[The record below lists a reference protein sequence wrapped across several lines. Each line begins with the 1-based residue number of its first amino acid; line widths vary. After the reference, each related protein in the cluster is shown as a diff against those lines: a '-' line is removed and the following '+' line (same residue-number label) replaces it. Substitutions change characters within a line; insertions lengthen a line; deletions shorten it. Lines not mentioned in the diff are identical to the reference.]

1 MARRMYSDPCDLARA
16 LDVLGGRW
24 ALLVIRELLR
34 GPRRF
39 SELRAALP
47 GVATNILAARLKELE
62 AHSVI
67 RRTRAPSDGRGHVYE
82 LTPLG
87 GRVGPVV
94 EALASWARQLPQ
106 HETPGASPPGRT
118 GLHR

>member
-1 MARRMYSDPCDLARA
+1 MAKRMYSDPCDLARA

-39 SELRAALP
+39 GQLRAALP

-62 AHSVI
+62 AHAVI
-67 RRTRAPSDGRGHVYE
+67 ERNDAPSGDRGHVYE

-87 GRVGPVV
+87 ERVGPAV
-94 EALASWARQLPQ
+94 EALASWARQLP
-106 HETPGASPPGRT
+106 AA
-118 GLHR
+118 